1 MPLQNRQ
8 ETIAG
13 RTREHCTGQY
23 DGMIPLAFGQ
33 RLPYGL
39 ERISGVLKRECP
51 TLVAGCRHDDETE
64 ISIEYGL
71 FMAQGGP
78 NTILVFGDEF
88 IQTILLSW
96 STT

>member
-1 MPLQNRQ
+1 MLFQNRQ

-13 RTREHCTGQY
+13 RTREHCAGQY
-23 DGMIPLAFGQ
+23 DGMITFTLCQ
-33 RLPYGL
+33 RLAHGL

-71 FMAQGGP
+71 FMAQCGP